1 MENLHITKG
10 IWENLDLRLLITVSI
25 LLEQKISKLTKED
38 IDYLQIFEIKNN
50 KLVHRQEVPEQSEEY
65 ILKGNFKNTKI
76 WVVRNEDINFNE
88 TWKIM
93 FPEEY

>member
-10 IWENLDLRLLITVSI
+10 IVENLDLRLLITVSI
-25 LLEQKISKLTKED
+25 LLEQKTSKLPKED

-50 KLVHRQEVPEQSEEY
+50 KLLHRQEVPEQSEVY
-65 ILKGNFKNTKI
+65 ILKGNFENIKI
-76 WVVRNEDINFNE
+76 WAVRNEDINFNE

>member
-10 IWENLDLRLLITVSI
+10 IGENLDLRLLITVSI
-25 LLEQKISKLTKED
+25 LLEEKISKLPKED
-38 IDYLQIFEIKNN
+38 IDYLQIFEVKNN
-50 KLVHRQEVPEQSEEY
+50 KLLHRQEVPEQSEEY
-65 ILKGNFKNTKI
+65 ILQGNFKNIKI
-76 WVVRNEDINFNE
+76 WAVRNEDINFNE